1 MIRKLRLKLILV
13 IMLVAALLLGVV
25 FGLFYTMTKQN
36 LRTQSVSMMQAIA
49 ADPIEPNVP
58 GSAPGQ
64 VRLPYFVIQ
73 IDRSGGMT
81 VIDAGDFDLSDRAFL
96 TRVVEAAFART
107 EAVGEIPEYNLRY
120 CRVTASSGQSV
131 IFADTSSERQT
142 LRSMVRS
149 ALILG
154 LAALAAIFGLSLL
167 VSHWAVQP
175 VDAAWKQQKQF
186 VADASHELK
195 TPLTIILTN
204 TELLQSPDFD
214 EAHRQRLTGGVREA
228 AQQMRALVESL
239 LELAR
244 AENGQKAAPF
254 APVDFS
260 AVAENE
266 ALFFEAAFFE
276 RGLTLKTDVMPAL
289 VVNGDAQKLRQAVAV
304 LLDNA
309 QKYAAGGEVCLTLAR
324 AGRGRCRLTVQNE
337 GTPLTPAECR
347 AVFERFYRADSART
361 RTGSFGLGLPIAQA
375 IVRAHQGK
383 IWAQP
388 YSEGNQFCI
397 ELPLL
402 HEKRQETGRSAI

>member
-1 MIRKLRLKLILV
+1 MIKKLRLKLILV

-36 LRTQSVSMMQAIA
+36 LRMQSVSMMQAIA

-58 GSAPGQ
+58 GEASGR
-64 VRLPYFVIQ
+64 VRLPYFVMQ
-73 IDRSGGMT
+73 IDRTGGMT

-96 TRVVEAAFART
+96 TRVVQAAFART
-107 EAVGEIPEYNLRY
+107 ETVGEIPEYNLRY
-120 CRVTASSGQSV
+120 CRVTASSGQSI

-175 VDAAWKQQKQF
+175 VDAAWKRQKQF

-195 TPLTIILTN
+195 TPLTVILTN
-204 TELLQSPDFD
+204 AELLQSPDYD
-214 EAHRQRLTGGVREA
+214 AARREQFAGSIRTA

-244 AENGQKAAPF
+244 AESDSPAAG
-254 APVDFS
+254 AVCVDLS
-260 AVAENE
+260 AAAGTE
-266 ALFFEAAFFE
+266 ALLFEAAFFE
-276 RGLTLKTDVMPAL
+276 RGLTLETDIAPSLFVR
-289 VVNGDAQKLRQAVAV
+289 GDAQKLRQVVAI

-309 QKYAAGGEVCLTLAR
+309 QKYASGGAVALCLAR
-324 AGRGRCRLTVQNE
+324 AGRSRCRLSVQND
-337 GTPLTPAECR
+337 GTPLTQAECR
-347 AVFERFYRADSART
+347 AVFARFYRADTART
-361 RTGSFGLGLPIAQA
+361 RTGSFGLGLSIAQA
-375 IVRAHQGK
+375 VVQAHHGR
-383 IWAQP
+383 IWAEP
-388 YSEGNQFCI
+388 CPGGNIFCV
-397 ELPLL
+397 ELPLA
-402 HEKRQETGRSAI
+402 HEKRQEPGRSVI

>member
-58 GSAPGQ
+58 GTAPGQ
-64 VRLPYFVIQ
+64 VRLPYFVLQ
-73 IDRSGGMT
+73 MDRRGSLT
-81 VIDAGDFDLSDRAFL
+81 VIDAGDFDLSDRTL
-96 TRVVEAAFART
+96 LERVAQAAFSGT
-107 EAVGEIPEYNLRY
+107 EAVGEIPEYDLRY
-120 CRVTASSGQSV
+120 CRVGSSTSQSI
-131 IFADTSSERQT
+131 IFADISSERQT
-142 LRSMVRS
+142 LRSMARS
-149 ALILG
+149 ALILSA
-154 LAALAAIFGLSLL
+154 AALAVFFGLSLL
-167 VSHWAVQP
+167 VANWAVRP
-175 VDAAWKQQKQF
+175 IDTAWKQQKQF

-195 TPLTIILTN
+195 TPLTVILTN

-244 AENGQKAAPF
+244 AETGRKTAPF

-276 RGLTLKTDVMPAL
+276 RGLTLKTDVVPAL
-289 VVNGDAQKLRQAVAV
+289 VVSGDAQKLRQAVAV

-388 YSEGNQFCI
+388 YSEGNRFCI
-397 ELPLL
+397 ELPLM
-402 HEKRQETGRSAI
+402 HEKRQEAGQSAI

>member
-58 GSAPGQ
+58 GTAPGQ
-64 VRLPYFVIQ
+64 VRLPYFVLQ
-73 IDRSGGMT
+73 MDRRGSLT
-81 VIDAGDFDLSDRAFL
+81 VIDAGDFDLSDRTL
-96 TRVVEAAFART
+96 LERVAQAAFSGT
-107 EAVGEIPEYNLRY
+107 EAVGEIPEYDLRY
-120 CRVTASSGQSV
+120 CRVGSSTSQSI
-131 IFADTSSERQT
+131 IFADISSERQT
-142 LRSMVRS
+142 LRSMARS
-149 ALILG
+149 ALILSA
-154 LAALAAIFGLSLL
+154 AALAVFFGLSLL
-167 VSHWAVQP
+167 VANWAVRP
-175 VDAAWKQQKQF
+175 IDTAWKQQKQF

-195 TPLTIILTN
+195 TPLTVILTN

-244 AENGQKAAPF
+244 AETGRKTAPF

-276 RGLTLKTDVMPAL
+276 RGLTLKTDVVPAL

-388 YSEGNQFCI
+388 YSEGNRFCI
-397 ELPLL
+397 ELPLM
-402 HEKRQETGRSAI
+402 HEKRQEAGQSAI